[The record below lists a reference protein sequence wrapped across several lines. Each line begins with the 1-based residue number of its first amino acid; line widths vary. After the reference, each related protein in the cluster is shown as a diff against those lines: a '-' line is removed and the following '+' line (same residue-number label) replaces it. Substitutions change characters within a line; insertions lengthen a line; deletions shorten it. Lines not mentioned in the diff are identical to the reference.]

1 VAQKVIVQLVDD
13 LDGTQSDDIS
23 TVAFGLDGV
32 AYEIDLTGANA
43 ENLRRD
49 LEKFIT
55 HARRTG
61 GRVQRSTASKSSTG
75 SVTTGHEQ
83 AQAVR
88 EWARRNGHEVSNRG
102 RIPSSLVEAFEA
114 AQAEAN
120 TKMRVRRRSKTAV
133 S

>member
-1 VAQKVIVQLVDD
+1 MAQKVLVQLVDD

-23 TVAFGLDGV
+23 TVSFGLDGV
-32 AYEIDLTGANA
+32 DYEIDLSEANA
-43 ENLRRD
+43 DTLRKT
-49 LEKFIT
+49 LEEFVA

-61 GRVQRSTASKSSTG
+61 GRIKRGGSAKQPGGSATASR
-75 SVTTGHEQ
+75 EQ

-102 RIPSSLVEAFEA
+102 RIPGSLIEAFEA
-114 AQAEAN
+114 AQAEAS
-120 TKMRVRRRSKTAV
+120 SKSRKRKAK